1 MNGKG
6 KMIKTPR
13 TVNIQS
19 NVRKVLA
26 SVKMWKCKTIYTTFK
41 TVRLPSDLLITKKP
55 VNRAGCD
62 TLITYPDDKVVI
74 GISMVTFYPP
84 CERKSQL
91 SLSLPFPF
99 LCSIF
104 TLTCPPF
111 HSPAGKAQSQ
121 LIVGSRQLAL
131 RSAPC
136 PLPPAPCS
144 FPLWPLW

>member
-6 KMIKTPR
+6 QTVKTSR
-13 TVNIQS
+13 TNNTKS

-26 SVKMWKCKTIYTTFK
+26 SVKPWECKTIYTTFK
-41 TVRLPSDLLITKKP
+41 TVHLTLDLLITKKP

-62 TLITYPDDKVVI
+62 KLITYPDDKGVS

-84 CERKSQL
+84 CKRKSPL

-104 TLTCPPF
+104 TFTCPPST
-111 HSPAGKAQSQ
+111 HLRARRKVSW
-121 LIVGSRQLAL
+121 QLAIGFAL
-131 RSAPC
+131 CS
-136 PLPPAPCS
+136 LPSAPCS
-144 FPLWPLW
+144 FPLCPLWQKKKR